1 MEPLY
6 CILPIM
12 PKNDSNLWALY
23 LANDRSPRTR
33 ANAGELARIRA
44 NSARVRQPFANFFIS
59 RTPPTFA
66 RVRRTFGERSANSSR
81 IRPSSRESARSP
93 PRTGE
98 LFAKKCLRLQPV
110 SHIRRTI
117 VRRERSF
124 AANTR
129 SPAKL
134 FAVSSPRTVFS
145 RTIVRQPRTIV
156 HHKLKFYPYFLAN
169 DRSPRTKVRHGEPV
183 RREQS
188 FAANDFTIRVRV
200 VSNQR
205 QKSFAVK
212 KVKFRGTAKCI
223 YTKIALVLRQK
234 YKILRQFC
242 GQNVK
247 YYGSLA
253 VKLRHIAVSRGKS
266 SKKLWFLLSCEILF
280 EGG

>member
-1 MEPLY
+1 M
-6 CILPIM
+6 
-12 PKNDSNLWALY
+12 
-23 LANDRSPRTR
+23 ANDRSPRTR
-33 ANAGELARIRA
+33 ANAGELGRIRA
-44 NSARVRQPFANFFIS
+44 NSARVLQRFANFFFS

-223 YTKIALVLRQK
+223 YAKNCVSFAAKIQNFAA
-234 YKILRQFC
+234 ILR
-242 GQNVK
+242 
-247 YYGSLA
+247 
-253 VKLRHIAVSRGKS
+253 
-266 SKKLWFLLSCEILF
+266 SKCEILRF
-280 EGG
+280 FSGQTKAYRGFSR

>member
-1 MEPLY
+1 M
-6 CILPIM
+6 
-12 PKNDSNLWALY
+12 ALY

-66 RVRRTFGERSANSSR
+66 RVRRTFGELSANSPEFAR
-81 IRPSSRESARSP
+81 IRAESAANWRTVRQKMSPTPTSFTYTANDRSP
-93 PRTGE
+93 
-98 LFAKKCLRLQPV
+98 
-110 SHIRRTI
+110 
-117 VRRERSF
+117 
-124 AANTR
+124 
-129 SPAKL
+129 
-134 FAVSSPRTVFS
+134 

-212 KVKFRGTAKCI
+212 R
-223 YTKIALVLRQK
+223 
-234 YKILRQFC
+234 
-242 GQNVK
+242 
-247 YYGSLA
+247 
-253 VKLRHIAVSRGKS
+253 
-266 SKKLWFLLSCEILF
+266 
-280 EGG
+280 